1 MNLRLRMVLLA
12 VVFVLSTGCAM
23 LGELS
28 GTSYRSGYPYYY
40 QGYEQYWRPVPYY
53 REPRLCRFT
62 TLREYWYRGRYGPRL
77 IRMPYS
83 FLAPCP
89 WR

>member
-1 MNLRLRMVLLA
+1 MKKRLRAVLVA
-12 VVFVLSTGCAM
+12 VALVFSTGCAI

-28 GTSYRSGYPYYY
+28 GVSYRSEYPYYY
-40 QGYEQYWRPVPYY
+40 QGYERYWRSVPYY

-62 TLREYWYRGRYGPRL
+62 TLRGYWYQGRYGPRF
-77 IRMPYS
+77 IKMPYS